1 MGLLGH
7 ERRGNWQRSGEELLR
22 ALTSH
27 EEVARRHYAASLE
40 LIAELANRDVAAET
54 GYPSLAELLRD
65 TLRLSP
71 AEARR
76 RIGHASAVTEVPLV
90 SGGAIPAAATALREG
105 VLGADHVDVIARTVQ
120 GLPPQVS
127 DADRT
132 AAERTLVDA
141 AHQFDAR
148 TLTRIGER
156 IHAVLNQDGTPPD
169 DRELAEP
176 VNELHLLTR
185 RNGRLVIRGEFDP
198 EASALI
204 TAVVSPLAKPR
215 PAADTG
221 PDHAAPNA
229 RATPSSRSS
238 SSWPTR
244 ATSPARAARSPT
256 SW

>member
-1 MGLLGH
+1 MSGG
-7 ERRGNWQRSGEELLR
+7 GNWQRSGEELLR

-40 LIAELANRDVAAET
+40 LIAELANRYVAAEA

-90 SGGAIPAAATALREG
+90 SGGAVAAALPATATALREG
-105 VLGADHVDVIARTVQ
+105 ALGADHVDVIARTVQ

-127 DADRT
+127 DTDRT

-156 IHAVLNQDGTPPD
+156 IHAVLDQDGTPPD
-169 DRELAEP
+169 DHELAEP

-204 TAVVSPLAKPR
+204 TAVVSPLPSPAPR
-215 PAADTG
+215 PT
-221 PDHAAPNA
+221 PVPTSAAPPNG